1 MNIINEQ
8 LKKAEQIFALLGY
21 PKEQAQASM
30 HELENLILM
39 DIAAEAL
46 AMYGKK
52 DGLEFKQDEVGKFLA
67 ANFSQDQIKEVAQ
80 IVVADVV
87 SEYFMKILKDL
98 KDEETKQKA
107 EELLSQ
113 ES

>member
-8 LKKAEQIFALLGY
+8 IKKSEQVFALLGY
-21 PKEQAQASM
+21 QKDESQVRM
-30 HELENLILM
+30 HELENLIMM

-52 DGLEFKQDEVGKFLA
+52 DGMEFEKEDVGKFLA
-67 ANFSQDQIKEVAQ
+67 ANFSQDQIKEVTE

-87 SEYFMKILKDL
+87 SEYFMKILKDIEDDEL
-98 KDEETKQKA
+98 KRKA
-107 EELLSQ
+107 EEILA
-113 ES
+113 